1 MQKFITYRKAIGG
14 FKRTPSAA
22 SARRPRRGAA
32 GESGASPAIRLCCPR
47 LFDFAA
53 YIYTVLVAIYTSHAE
68 QLFFFFG
75 QTLGLGSSKTRRL
88 RHSAICCP
96 RIREKSG
103 LRFLLLPA
111 AVAFRSTAIS
121 QRTSARLWRLSE
133 GLEIEVRPKRFLN
146 GAHVPE
152 RPEFN
157 KRFFSILRFC
167 DFANG
172 AELPDADGAPRVD
185 AANFGRPVLSC
196 IEAEFCKQICD

>member
-1 MQKFITYRKAIGG
+1 MLCYKDRTIHDGNGEKYKSSSRTERRSEGSSGRLLQLPRGG
-14 FKRTPSAA
+14 LAEVQPANPVHRQRFACAA
-22 SARRPRRGAA
+22 HVS
-32 GESGASPAIRLCCPR
+32 STLQH
-47 LFDFAA
+47 
-53 YIYTVLVAIYTSHAE
+53 IYTVLVAIYTSHVE

-96 RIREKSG
+96 RIGEKSG

-157 KRFFSILRFC
+157 KRFFAILRFC
-167 DFANG
+167 DFAILRFCDSANLG
-172 AELPDADGAPRVD
+172 SRVL
-185 AANFGRPVLSC
+185 G
-196 IEAEFCKQICD
+196 I